1 MTAAGGASVPAD
13 PRSRLRGRR
22 RLDLVLVER
31 GLVPS
36 REQARALVLGGRV
49 RVAGLRVDK
58 AGAAVDPAAAIAVE
72 GGLPYVGRGGLKLA
86 GALERF
92 GLEVRG
98 LVAVDVG
105 ASTGGFT
112 DCLLQRGAARVYA
125 VDVGYGQLAWKLQSD
140 ARVVRLDRVNIR
152 TAAPGL
158 LPEACDLAVI
168 DVSFIS
174 LRLVLG
180 PALSLL
186 RDGGRAVALVKP
198 QFEVGRGRVGKGG
211 VVRDPALWREAL
223 AGLVDHAAA
232 AGHAVLGWCES
243 PIAGADGNREFF
255 LHLGKGGAGDRS
267 AEIRRAV
274 DAWRPDGA

>member
-1 MTAAGGASVPAD
+1 MKST
-13 PRSRLRGRR
+13 R

-31 GLVPS
+31 GLAPS
-36 REQARALVLGGRV
+36 REQARGLVLGGRV

-58 AGAAVDPAAAIAVE
+58 AGAAVNPAAEIEVE

-86 GALERF
+86 GALDRF
-92 GLEVRG
+92 GIAVQG

-112 DCLLQRGAARVYA
+112 DCLLQRGASRVYA

-140 ARVVRLDRVNIR
+140 PRVVRLDRVNIR
-152 TAAPGL
+152 TATPAL
-158 LPEACDLAVI
+158 LPEPCDLAVI

-174 LRLVLG
+174 LRLVLA
-180 PALSLL
+180 PVYSLL
-186 RDGGRAVALVKP
+186 REDGQVVTLVKP

-211 VVRDPALWREAL
+211 IVRDPELWREVL
-223 AGLVDHAAA
+223 AGLVDHVVA
-232 AGHAVLGWCES
+232 AGHAVIDWCES

-255 LHLGKGGAGDRS
+255 LHLGKGGTGDRS
-267 AEIRRAV
+267 TTIRSAV
-274 DAWRPDGA
+274 EAWRPAGS

>member
-1 MTAAGGASVPAD
+1 MKST
-13 PRSRLRGRR
+13 R

-31 GLVPS
+31 GLAPS

-49 RVAGLRVDK
+49 QVAGLRVDK
-58 AGAAVDPAAAIAVE
+58 AGAAVNPAAPIEVE

-86 GALERF
+86 GALEQF
-92 GLEVRG
+92 GITVQG
-98 LVAVDVG
+98 LVAADIG

-125 VDVGYGQLAWKLQSD
+125 IDVGYGQLAWKLQSD
-140 ARVVRLDRVNIR
+140 PRVVRLDRVNIR
-152 TAAPGL
+152 TATPAL
-158 LPEACDLAVI
+158 LPEPCDLAVI

-174 LRLVLG
+174 LRLVLS
-180 PALSLL
+180 PVFSLL
-186 RDGGRAVALVKP
+186 REGGQVAALVKP

-211 VVRDPALWREAL
+211 IVRDPDLWREVL
-223 AGLVDHAAA
+223 AGLVDHCAT
-232 AGHAVLGWCES
+232 AGHAVAGWCES

-267 AEIRRAV
+267 ATIRSAV
-274 DAWRPDGA
+274 AAWRPDAS

>member
-1 MTAAGGASVPAD
+1 MKST
-13 PRSRLRGRR
+13 R
-22 RLDLVLVER
+22 RLDQVLVER
-31 GLVPS
+31 GLAPS

-49 RVAGLRVDK
+49 QVAGIRVDK
-58 AGAAVDPAAAIAVE
+58 AGAAVDPAAPIEVE
-72 GGLPYVGRGGLKLA
+72 GGMPYVGRGGYKLA
-86 GALERF
+86 GALDQFEI
-92 GLEVRG
+92 EVQG

-140 ARVVRLDRVNIR
+140 PRVVRLDRVNIR

-158 LPEACDLAVI
+158 LPELCDLAVV

-174 LRLVLG
+174 LRLVVA
-180 PALSLL
+180 PVLSLL
-186 RDGGRAVALVKP
+186 RDDGRAVTLVKP

-211 VVRDPALWREAL
+211 VVRDPGLWREVL
-223 AGLVDHAAA
+223 TGLVDHTVA

-243 PIAGADGNREFF
+243 PLAGADGNREFF
-255 LHLGKGGAGDRS
+255 LHIGKGGAGDRS
-267 AEIRRAV
+267 ATIRRAV
-274 DAWRPDGA
+274 EAWEPAGA